1 MRVGVAAGFAIVVAL
16 AGCGTSATTVTVR
29 TPVPAAR
36 KLAAVRKTTPK
47 RTPVERVCTKHVT
60 VNVHA
65 SCGFAKNVLSAY
77 ASATNEEHGVTTLGV
92 ESPATGKTYS
102 VACRSAGYHRVGCT
116 TTDAQVA
123 FGWTEVEEARERH
136 SSQAAQSDSTAGL
149 YGGQSRSENEEAGCK
164 YGFTVHGEKSNGESD
179 VVCNTQEEGQR
190 IQEADRHE
198 HEDPQ
203 REAEN
208 EQAGAEVRNHE
219 ECVVQLGVNAC

>member
-16 AGCGTSATTVTVR
+16 AGCGASATTVTVR
-29 TPVPAAR
+29 TPVPTAR
-36 KLAAVRKTTPK
+36 KLATVRKTTPK
-47 RTPVERVCTKHVT
+47 RTPVERVCTRHVT

-102 VACRSAGYHRVGCT
+102 VACRSAGYHRIGCT

-123 FGWTEVEEARERH
+123 FGWNEVEEARERH

-149 YGGQSRSENEEAGCK
+149 YGGQSRAENEEAGCK
-164 YGFTVHGEKSNGESD
+164 YGFTASGETPH
-179 VVCNTQEEGQR
+179 CNTQEEGIR
-190 IQEADRHE
+190 IQEADRRE
-198 HEDPQ
+198 REDPQ

-208 EQAGAEVRNHE
+208 EQAGAEVRSQE
-219 ECVVQLGVNAC
+219 ECVIRLGVNAC